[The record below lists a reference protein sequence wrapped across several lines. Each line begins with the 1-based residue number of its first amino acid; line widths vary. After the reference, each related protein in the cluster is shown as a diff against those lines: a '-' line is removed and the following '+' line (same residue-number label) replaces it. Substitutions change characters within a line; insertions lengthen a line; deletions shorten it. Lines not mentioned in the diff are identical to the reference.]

1 MVQRTVNVEEFN
13 VLLCSTDS
21 LIRVLPDDCQLFMH
35 RRSVTLFALHTLFS
49 PWGERHLT
57 SSTSLY
63 CLMVFRQAEYSPRF
77 LGKQKGSYFSDKCE
91 KVARP
96 GCCII
101 LSSCPTLQK
110 KQLIFHIR
118 SPSTVS
124 FRGWKVTTACTS
136 DPFERNALHLYNS
149 QTQIQHAIIE
159 FLQGRILFKSWRFP
173 RFWTLSVVLVS
184 RLGIENYKN

>member
-1 MVQRTVNVEEFN
+1 MVQRTVNVEELY

-35 RRSVTLFALHTLFS
+35 RRSVTLLYTHYSTLEVKGTWLVRHHCIASWCSDRPNTLFVS
-49 PWGERHLT
+49 WGSRREVILAT
-57 SSTSLY
+57 SAKRLHGLVVALY
-63 CLMVFRQAEYSPRF
+63 CRHVLHCR
-77 LGKQKGSYFSDKCE
+77 
-91 KVARP
+91 
-96 GCCII
+96 
-101 LSSCPTLQK
+101 K

-149 QTQIQHAIIE
+149 QTQIQRAIIE
-159 FLQGRILFKSWRFP
+159 FL
-173 RFWTLSVVLVS
+173 
-184 RLGIENYKN
+184 